1 MAPSHE
7 DDDDDL
13 ALRTRFEQL
22 VEALVCWMPSEV
34 RDRLSPVDLAA
45 SVASCAAFEF
55 RLDTDGDDDGD
66 SASATTEIA
75 AAFAELLRMMDLV
88 GRSGYCLAMAVFRS
102 LLRGGG
108 LHTGC
113 PLSDWCAFCS
123 GEDRSISL
131 KLTWHGSPKTL
142 ETALFDWEERDAQP
156 GYREVQEVVE
166 DMENAC
172 IGAHPTP
179 RQRQLIQL
187 SLELSGSRWAD
198 DHTSKQQELREL
210 LKRYKYVESCGE
222 LELFRIK
229 ALDVYAL
236 DEASQETVIESGLP
250 ITIGKSRR
258 EWEWVVKALPT
269 RSAADAWS
277 PESTFLAR
285 ANVTRL
291 RARVSGTTAC
301 DNLHEVLYTQPTRL
315 KELRIVYDVNPF
327 PCGPREDLCAMIA
340 ATLFSQQS
348 ALRLNRLVI
357 KGHLTRS
364 DLLTITNQLK
374 SETTFK
380 PLRELVLED
389 WDLRVFEDQD
399 EDEIQPG
406 ALIAAL
412 VRRIGGV
419 ESLRIERYSYKP
431 TDLALAQVLPL
442 TICRD
447 VDVSVDPLTWRTLLS
462 PSTVGHPALPADA
475 RLERLVLRLS
485 GVEEA
490 EIEAPKAIRRLLEHV
505 GAGLRSLSIIPHS
518 WGFLIGEDTAKAIA
532 ELCPNLEALH
542 VQYVDDW
549 FGAAFADALVMS
561 GCSQLERLSLRCRTS
576 RVTMFSLVSTLRNT
590 SHPLSRSLRLLR
602 LDMHNIELDDD
613 GSNSNSSSDSI
624 ADSDEDVLDEFDR
637 HVVWMLQGNKR
648 LLSVTIRGNGTEKKE
663 ELTNYAGSAV
673 LLLPLRHL
681 CAVLSALARY
691 KIPQEVLVHTLK
703 MVGYRMARLQFGK
716 ADDADTGTISE
727 GYGNW

>member
-1 MAPSHE
+1 
-7 DDDDDL
+7 
-13 ALRTRFEQL
+13 
-22 VEALVCWMPSEV
+22 MPAWHYKQPT
-34 RDRLSPVDLAA
+34 PVDLPAA
-45 SVASCAAFEF
+45 ATSCAAFEVL
-55 RLDTDGDDDGD
+55 LD
-66 SASATTEIA
+66 STETPLT
-75 AAFAELLRMMDLV
+75 FAELLRVLDLV
-88 GRSGYCLAMAVFRS
+88 ARSGVCLSVFRS
-102 LLRGGG
+102 LLWHAEMVRS
-108 LHTGC
+108 C
-113 PLSDWCAFCS
+113 PLSDWCAFCG

-131 KLTWHGSPKTL
+131 KLKVHCSPKLL
-142 ETALFDWEERDAQP
+142 ETALFDWDESKANTEFAAIQEVI
-156 GYREVQEVVE
+156 REV
-166 DMENAC
+166 ENAC
-172 IGAHPTP
+172 EDRTKTTP
-179 RQRQLIQL
+179 KRPLIQL
-187 SLELSGSRWAD
+187 SLELSDPRWAD
-198 DHTSKQQELREL
+198 SHTNSTRQQELREL
-210 LKRYKYVESCGE
+210 LKRYRDAESRRE
-222 LELFRIK
+222 LQLFRIDS
-229 ALDVYAL
+229 LDVYAL
-236 DEASQETVIESGLP
+236 DDASMETVIESGLAVAVD
-250 ITIGKSRR
+250 GRR
-258 EWEWVVKALPT
+258 RDWRWSVKDPSP
-269 RSAADAWS
+269 SAVDEWS

-285 ANVTRL
+285 ANVTSL
-291 RARVSGTTAC
+291 RIMADGSSEEKTTAC
-301 DNLHEVLYTQPTRL
+301 DNLHEVLYTQPTRVKKL
-315 KELRIVYDVNPF
+315 SIEYDVEHSPDD
-327 PCGPREDLCAMIA
+327 PRDGLCAMMA
-340 ATLFSQQS
+340 ATLFSQES
-348 ALRLNRLVI
+348 ALQLDRLVV
-357 KGHLTRS
+357 KGHLTQV
-364 DLLTITNQLK
+364 DLLKIIKYLESGTP
-374 SETTFK
+374 FK

-389 WDLRVFEDQD
+389 WDLRVFDDQD

-549 FGAAFADALVMS
+549 FGAAFADALVTS

-576 RVTMFSLVSTLRNT
+576 RVSMFSLMSTLRNS